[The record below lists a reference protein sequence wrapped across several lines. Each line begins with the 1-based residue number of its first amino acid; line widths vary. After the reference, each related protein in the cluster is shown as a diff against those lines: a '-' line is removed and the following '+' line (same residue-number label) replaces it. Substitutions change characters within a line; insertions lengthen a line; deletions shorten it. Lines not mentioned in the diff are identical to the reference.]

1 MLSSVP
7 FWYWKPVPVLPQF
20 LPSDADTVLQH
31 WSYEEVVEV
40 HRRRY
45 ELKDN
50 ALEFFLSN
58 GKTVFLSFTK
68 PKVNERGLSLWQQIY
83 VLPWRQ
89 LLAVMNTA
97 VLLLFGSTPAS
108 GGRILYSTCLLCCL
122 HTVVLHFPCRSGMRS
137 TPRY

>member
-1 MLSSVP
+1 M
-7 FWYWKPVPVLPQF
+7 
-20 LPSDADTVLQH
+20 
-31 WSYEEVVEV
+31 EV

-89 LLAVMNTA
+89 LLAVMNIA
-97 VLLLFGSTPAS
+97 ILLLFSSSPAS
-108 GGRILYSTCLLCCL
+108 GGRILYLSSLLPPHGGAALPLQVRNAIHAEILKLCLPNLMDSGEGDSAKL
-122 HTVVLHFPCRSGMRS
+122 KMIVARSVS
-137 TPRY
+137 DV